1 MADYTQE
8 QLDALESI
16 KEAGAQFDFELTTLT
31 KNPDEPWLGSN
42 TSIENIKL
50 WACVFPTSTAPAALT
65 EPMFRE
71 GTLVESQTRYILA
84 AGEGRTVH
92 PGTGDVMK
100 NLEGSDW
107 AIMGCAPLTVN
118 GQGAIIYE
126 MVVKR

>member
-1 MADYTQE
+1 MSDYTQE

-16 KEAGAQFDFELTTLT
+16 KEAGAQFDFELTTFT
-31 KNPDEPWLGSN
+31 ANADKPWLGGTPSVEK
-42 TSIENIKL
+42 IQL
-50 WACVFPTSTAPAALT
+50 WACVFPTSTAPGALT
-65 EPMFRE
+65 EPMFKE

-84 AGEGRTVH
+84 AGEGRTTH
-92 PGTGDVMK
+92 PNTGDVMK

-107 AIMGCAPLTVN
+107 SIMGCAPLTVN